1 MTIADTE
8 VYQFRP
14 NPGPRERHLKRQ
26 HRNPLFKEVGTITQK
41 QVNLARQDDL
51 AELES
56 FTEDLKGLVKEA
68 MDLATNVE
76 SDVVLGLKE
85 RADKLY
91 EQAAGLGGK
100 LDSEMEALKKL
111 TAVIMASVR
120 RGAGVDQTALNELE
134 QEDQARQAHYELL
147 RFPLVSDLLRP
158 DSPIEREHLVPSL
171 LSADQK
177 ELSAAIHL
185 FEPEQVAQLLVEAKT
200 LGTDIEFNEGAR
212 SALAIMEACAN
223 RA

>member
-1 MTIADTE
+1 MSIADTE

-26 HRNPLFKEVGTITQK
+26 HRNPLFKDVGMITQK
-41 QVNLARQDDL
+41 QVNLARQEDL

-56 FTEDLKGLVKEA
+56 FTEALQALVKEA
-68 MDLATNVE
+68 MELKPNVE

-120 RGAGVDQTALNELE
+120 RGAGVDPTALNELD
-134 QEDQARQAHYELL
+134 QEDQARQDHYALL
-147 RFPLVSDLLRP
+147 RYPLVADLLRP
-158 DSPIEREHLVPSL
+158 DSPIGREHLVASL
-171 LSADQK
+171 LTAETD
-177 ELSAAIHL
+177 ELRAAIRL
-185 FEPEQVAQLLVEAKT
+185 FEPEQAGELLDEARALATDVEM
-200 LGTDIEFNEGAR
+200 GEGAQAALRVMEENVR
-212 SALAIMEACAN
+212 SA
-223 RA
+223 